1 MDTFTKVY
9 PPEEDTF
16 LLIDA
21 LLADKD
27 RLLALQPGGLA
38 VEIGCGSG
46 EVTSELIKLLGKNLY
61 VLSTDVNPIALAQCQ
76 NLNIVQVST
85 GR

>member
-38 VEIGCGSG
+38 VEIG
-46 EVTSELIKLLGKNLY
+46 
-61 VLSTDVNPIALAQCQ
+61 
-76 NLNIVQVST
+76 
-85 GR
+85 